1 VSPRSRPQHVA
12 LGALSLILVAS
23 SALAVTALGTAP
35 ASRADVVAYLV
46 NVTARPGYNF
56 PDADAAVNY
65 GHGLCDKVAGG
76 QPYGALMSDVK
87 RNSKRLTSSRRPT
100 LISQAVN
107 ELCPKQIWQLR
118 QSAGRYRPGG

>member
-1 VSPRSRPQHVA
+1 VSPWRRPQHVA
-12 LGALSLILVAS
+12 LGGLSLILVAS
-23 SALAVTALGTAP
+23 SAFAVTALGTAP

-76 QPYGALMSDVK
+76 QPYGALMTDVK
-87 RNSKRLTSSRRPT
+87 RDFQTSDEFQASY
-100 LISQAVN
+100 LINQAVN